1 MFVPIIK
8 SSPLIV
14 KSPANVALAPLNV
27 KAVVAPEPDFITS
40 SPPLFVNRPKLVPLS
55 FNFISAPSASNT
67 ISAEAFTVNV
77 VAFIVLIVGVVKVL
91 FVRVS
96 VVARPTSVSVAF
108 GSDKVLSAVGSTV
121 VRVVS

>member
-14 KSPANVALAPLNV
+14 KSPVTVKSLAKVKSAPLNV
-27 KAVVAPEPDFITS
+27 AAVVAPEPDFITS

-77 VAFIVLIVGVVKVL
+77 VAFIVLIALLTYMYRYKKM
-91 FVRVS
+91 R
-96 VVARPTSVSVAF
+96 
-108 GSDKVLSAVGSTV
+108 
-121 VRVVS
+121 